1 MSADFLNKREPSEA
15 GYSRE
20 LSGGKGDDGAAAE
33 RESEPASDELCELR
47 ESRELRGR
55 GQVTGDPLSRP
66 LAAHVSLQMSCRV
79 AESMHVAGKIGR
91 SRKGFGAEGDAMVIR
106 LIGREGL

>member
-1 MSADFLNKREPSEA
+1 MSTDFLNKREPSEA

-47 ESRELRGR
+47 VRCPCVHGPVQREQGCARCGVGGR
-55 GQVTGDPLSRP
+55 EHEQDE
-66 LAAHVSLQMSCRV
+66 RV
-79 AESMHVAGKIGR
+79 AEGDGSSPEKIL
-91 SRKGFGAEGDAMVIR
+91 R
-106 LIGREGL
+106 LSADPIVSS